1 MAQCPFHPKPH
12 KNKATLFTTFLL
24 KRRSWLDG
32 LYERSYK
39 MKMGRVKMP
48 GLDLHVIN
56 DPKEVKRVM
65 VDNVKDFPKS
75 DLLHELLN
83 PLLGDSI
90 FTTNGQVWEKQREL
104 LKPSFEMTRINKV
117 FGLMNDAVNEMM
129 KKFDKYSY
137 GEIVEVDEHMTFVTA
152 DVIFRTIMSEKL
164 DEEKGKEVLEAFVT
178 FQEET
183 ARAAMRK
190 MFCFPRWLSYIL
202 GEKKDLLLA
211 KLLEKH

>member
-56 DPKEVKRVM
+56 DPKEVRRVM
-65 VDNVKDFPKS
+65 IDDVKEFPKS

-90 FTTNGQVWEKQREL
+90 L
-104 LKPSFEMTRINKV
+104 LQMIKFGKNKEN
-117 FGLMNDAVNEMM
+117 FYDHHL
-129 KKFDKYSY
+129 K
-137 GEIVEVDEHMTFVTA
+137 
-152 DVIFRTIMSEKL
+152 
-164 DEEKGKEVLEAFVT
+164 
-178 FQEET
+178 
-183 ARAAMRK
+183 
-190 MFCFPRWLSYIL
+190 
-202 GEKKDLLLA
+202 
-211 KLLEKH
+211 